1 MEGSDHH
8 STSIW
13 YKITIIDIVNID
25 TLPINFTPKYRRF
38 PKDVKDVIR
47 AGGFVLSNSKGN
59 LLIGPV
65 NKQPEETKGWNKE
78 DNQDQ
83 DSLTYRKKGQEMNK
97 NLCCEWEKCFLETK

>member
-1 MEGSDHH
+1 M
-8 STSIW
+8 IF
-13 YKITIIDIVNID
+13 NIFYND
-25 TLPINFTPKYRRF
+25 NLPINCSPRHWRL

-47 AGGFVLSNSKGN
+47 AGFALSHSKGN

-83 DSLTYRKKGQEMNK
+83 DSLTDGKQG
-97 NLCCEWEKCFLETK
+97 

>member
-1 MEGSDHH
+1 M
-8 STSIW
+8 IF
-13 YKITIIDIVNID
+13 NIFYND
-25 TLPINFTPKYRRF
+25 NLPINFTPKYRRF

-47 AGGFVLSNSKGN
+47 AGGFVLSHSKGN

-83 DSLTYRKKGQEMNK
+83 DSLTDRK
-97 NLCCEWEKCFLETK
+97 